1 LGVLWIFFTRATLF
15 FFQKITIHEDAT
27 FDGEK
32 SHKPWAGYFKRPS
45 SSGGFLDKNRP
56 SLATY
61 SHLNIIPKVARID
74 LNSSQSQVHCCVQ
87 ERKSYVKRTIR

>member
-1 LGVLWIFFTRATLF
+1 MGKKVTNLGQAAL
-15 FFQKITIHEDAT
+15 K
-27 FDGEK
+27 G
-32 SHKPWAGYFKRPS
+32 S
-45 SSGGFLDKNRP
+45 SSGGFLGKNRP

-61 SHLNIIPKVARID
+61 SHLNIIPKVARIE